1 MNNDDDE
8 RVPPVFAVVAGL
20 PGVGKTTV
28 LDQLK
33 GEMEFPQHLVV
44 DLPTEQQST
53 EDLIVGAVA
62 LRQSVAVES
71 SFETPTVLRWM
82 NMALERGFVLELVLI
97 GVEGDALASLRSKER
112 QRTRRQLEDAQ
123 SRMSV
128 AVDMARRVLIID
140 NSTAQPSVAARID
153 AGQVRTFDNRPGWVA
168 RRVLAPRAAR
178 QASLAAIRSAY
189 DAIAAR
195 APVQPLLQMA
205 AASAGAWSGAVVA
218 RSEFHVLQQ
227 VGEALH
233 VIHDLGMLGM
243 VPGGTL
249 ALAAESVIMIAYEPA
264 QGPQLGP
271 EQ

>member
-33 GEMEFPQHLVV
+33 SEREFPQHLVV
-44 DLPTEQQST
+44 DVPSEQRSA
-53 EDLIVGAVA
+53 EEIIVGAVA

-82 NMALERGFVLELVLI
+82 SMAEERGFVLELVLI
-97 GVEGDALASLRSKER
+97 GLEDDLLASLRSRER
-112 QRTRRQLEDAQ
+112 QRTRRQMEEAQ
-123 SRMSV
+123 NRMSV

-140 NSTAQPSVAARID
+140 NSAAQPIVAARID
-153 AGQVRTFDNRPGWVA
+153 AGQVRVLDNRPGWVA
-168 RRVLAPRAAR
+168 RRVLAPRVAR
-178 QASLAAIRSAY
+178 QASLTAIRHAY
-189 DAIAAR
+189 DAIAAH

-218 RSEFHVLQQ
+218 RSEFHALQK
-227 VGEALH
+227 VGEALY

-243 VPGGTL
+243 VPGGSM
-249 ALAAESVIMIAYEPA
+249 ALTAESLMTIAFEPA
-264 QGPQLGP
+264 QRPLPGP
-271 EQ
+271 EL

>member
-33 GEMEFPQHLVV
+33 GEMDFPRHLVV

-71 SFETPTVLRWM
+71 TFETPTVLRWM
-82 NMALERGFVLELVLI
+82 SMAQDRGFALELVLI
-97 GVEGDALASLRSKER
+97 GVEDDMLASLRSRDR

-123 SRMSV
+123 RRMSV
-128 AVDMARRVLIID
+128 AVDMAKRVLIID

-153 AGQVRTFDNRPGWVA
+153 AGQVKTFDTRPAWVA
-168 RRVLAPRAAR
+168 KRVLAPRAAR
-178 QASLAAIRSAY
+178 QASLVAIRGAY

-205 AASAGAWSGAVVA
+205 AASAGAWSGVVVA
-218 RSEFHVLQQ
+218 RTEYHVLQQ

-243 VPGGTL
+243 VPGGSL

-264 QGPQLGP
+264 QGALSGP
-271 EQ
+271 ER